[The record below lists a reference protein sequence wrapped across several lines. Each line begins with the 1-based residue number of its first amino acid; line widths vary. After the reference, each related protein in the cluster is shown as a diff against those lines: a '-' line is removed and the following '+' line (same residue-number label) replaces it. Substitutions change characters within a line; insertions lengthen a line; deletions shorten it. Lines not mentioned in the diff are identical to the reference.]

1 MPSLEDPQGLLT
13 HTQNCCNICSRL
25 FFSPQKVGWVQQRKP
40 TLKDVAMVNLIL
52 YLHTDCV
59 GSRNTGQVTNL
70 TFIDG

>member
-13 HTQNCCNICSRL
+13 HTKFLQHL
-25 FFSPQKVGWVQQRKP
+25 FQTFSPPQKVGWVQQRNP
-40 TLKDVAMVNLIL
+40 TLNDVAMVNLIL

-70 TFIDG
+70 TFIDC